1 MAASTFVETRSVKA
15 AENPS
20 LSRPSGDLRAELI
33 VLVTGFCYV
42 GPTPR
47 TKNTDMAVRSSDAIR
62 RLPEPALI
70 AVLLALGAVA
80 LWFIVHKVFLYAS
93 YNAPTYDVFWRRR
106 FGLIPH
112 ILGGVVAVP
121 VGLTQL
127 WLGLTGRIGILHRTL
142 GRIYVAAIAVAS
154 VGGFYLA
161 VTIDSRYFAYAAGL
175 FCLACA
181 WVITTSMA
189 LVAVRHR
196 AFEQHREWMIRSY
209 IVTFAFVTFR
219 LLDQAMI
226 HWQVAPADE
235 VETFMAFA
243 CWSVPLLLAEP
254 LIQLRRIWNH

>member
-1 MAASTFVETRSVKA
+1 
-15 AENPS
+15 
-20 LSRPSGDLRAELI
+20 
-33 VLVTGFCYV
+33 
-42 GPTPR
+42 
-47 TKNTDMAVRSSDAIR
+47 MAVKSSDAIR

-70 AVLLALGAVA
+70 AFLMALGAVA
-80 LWFIVHKVFLYAS
+80 LWFIAHKVLQYAA
-93 YNAPTYDVFWRRR
+93 YNATAYDIFWPRR

-112 ILGGVVAVP
+112 IVGGVLAVP
-121 VGLTQL
+121 VGLAQL

-161 VTIDSRYFAYAAGL
+161 MTIDSKYFAYAAGL

-189 LVAVRHR
+189 LVAVRRR

-219 LLDQAMI
+219 LLEHAMI
-226 HWQVAPADE
+226 DWKVAPADE
-235 VETFMAFA
+235 VDTLMAFA
-243 CWSVPLLLAEP
+243 CWSVPLLVAEP
-254 LIQLRRIWNH
+254 LIQLRRMRHH

>member
-1 MAASTFVETRSVKA
+1 MRAS
-15 AENPS
+15 
-20 LSRPSGDLRAELI
+20 SGGQAVQLI
-33 VLVTGFCYV
+33 VLVTEFCNV
-42 GPTPR
+42 GATPR
-47 TKNTDMAVRSSDAIR
+47 AKNTDMAVRTSDAIP
-62 RLPEPALI
+62 RLPEAALI
-70 AVLLALGAVA
+70 AILLALGAAA
-80 LWFIVHKVFLYAS
+80 LWFIVHKVSLYAS
-93 YNAPTYDVFWRRR
+93 YNATTYDDFWRRR

-121 VGLTQL
+121 VGLVQL
-127 WLGLTGRIGILHRTL
+127 WLGLTGRIGILHRVL
-142 GRIYVAAIAVAS
+142 GRIYVLAIAVAS

-161 VTIDSRYFAYAAGL
+161 VTIDSKYFAYAAGL

-189 LVAVRHR
+189 LVSVRHR

-219 LLDQAMI
+219 LLDHVMV
-226 HWQVAPADE
+226 HWKVAPADE

-254 LIQLRRIWNH
+254 LIQLRRIRHR